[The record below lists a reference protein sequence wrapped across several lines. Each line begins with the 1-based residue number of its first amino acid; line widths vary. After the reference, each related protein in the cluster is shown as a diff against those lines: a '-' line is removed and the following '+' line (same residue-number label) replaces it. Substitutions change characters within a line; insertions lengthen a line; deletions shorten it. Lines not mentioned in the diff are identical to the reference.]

1 MKTFALVALSLLA
14 LAACSPASQAPATS
28 AAPGPVAPDAPPPAQ
43 SAAPPAAPAPTD
55 APAAAAAVAFPRLE
69 ELVRPDDTLADL
81 QARLG
86 PASVVAEVLP
96 GPEGES
102 TPAWVLYPDHP
113 TRRLDVYL
121 DATGERPESIVA
133 GAAATDWVRGDGVRV
148 GLELAGLAALNGRS
162 FVMSGFGWDYGGTVL
177 DWNGGAIAPDGRQAG
192 FVRLCAPASSD
203 ALGHDQYP
211 MGEAGV
217 DSDLPVLRDHPP
229 SVCQFTLAIGTPP

>member
-14 LAACSPASQAPATS
+14 LAACSPTAQAPATS
-28 AAPGPVAPDAPPPAQ
+28 AAPGPVAPDTPPPAQ

-55 APAAAAAVAFPRLE
+55 APAVAAAVAFPRLE

-148 GLELAGLAALNGRS
+148 GLDLAGLAALNGRS

-192 FVRLCAPASSD
+192 FVRLCAPESSQ
-203 ALGHDQYP
+203 ALDHDQYP

-229 SVCQFTLAIGTPP
+229 SVCQFTLTIGTPP

>member
-14 LAACSPASQAPATS
+14 LAACSPTAQAPATS
-28 AAPGPVAPDAPPPAQ
+28 AAPGPVAPDTPPPAQ

-55 APAAAAAVAFPRLE
+55 APAVAAAVAFPRLE

-148 GLELAGLAALNGRS
+148 GLDLAGLAALNGRS
-162 FVMSGFGWDYGGTVL
+162 FVMSGFGWDYGGGV
-177 DWNGGAIAPDGRQAG
+177 DPRGGKLAKWPGGCRIALVMDVGRDVANVPDGIQG
-192 FVRLCAPASSD
+192 DGL
-203 ALGHDQYP
+203 
-211 MGEAGV
+211 
-217 DSDLPVLRDHPP
+217 VLRHDDPRVKAARP
-229 SVCQFTLAIGTPP
+229 EVTKIFISW